1 MCNVDNDCGDYSD
14 EDDCESDPR
23 SPCRN
28 HEIDVSEV
36 GRTAGHG
43 YAVKCSIG
51 PSEEFGIASKAS

>member
-23 SPCRN
+23 PPCRN
-28 HEIDVSEV
+28 LDIDVSEV

-43 YAVKCSIG
+43 YVVKSSTE
-51 PSEEFGIASKAS
+51 PSEEFRIVSRAS